1 MHRTN
6 EAHADPE
13 SHNRTAVASVDWTG
27 AVPRAEDK
35 DSLQS
40 VLDNKGVCVC
50 EYVCKRCE
58 S

>member
-40 VLDNKGVCVC
+40 VLDNKGVCV
-50 EYVCKRCE
+50 
-58 S
+58 